1 MLHCTPSHIFT
12 TDKVTI
18 IYIIER
24 ERERDDRPNTTLVM
38 LSSTSS
44 RTGVASSSPSGEKN
58 VMRKTT
64 CQFSTGIST
73 SQHRAKKKKKSCS
86 EKRNATTEARSSSFV
101 VARATTNDERNGCS
115 SFTKDRRKTSNENKT
130 HTLLSSSYSRKKDKN
145 NNLVAHALDATMDEN
160 KEDNNS
166 ETEEIKIVKPRF
178 GMAIDPEVLPRNDE
192 TDKLIMK
199 LFIPAVLNF
208 LIIPL
213 VGIVDVFW
221 VGRMGDAV
229 ALAAQGAANQVFQS
243 AFWIIS
249 FIPSVVAPMVARAAA
264 GGDKAELQNKIGE
277 GIFCAFIVG
286 LFGMTVMGCLRNPAL
301 GLVGLDPVSATG
313 IQAAPYIGI
322 RALTFIPAI
331 VSTVGFAAF
340 RGTLDV
346 TTPMKITLASQLM
359 NVILDPIFI
368 FGFGTIKALG
378 VAGAA
383 LATSMSELVAAG
395 LYIGTLLKRNLVTV
409 RSMLKPPDAKA
420 IGALLVGGAGVQL
433 RSLAQNITFL
443 AVTRTI
449 LTMDSTGTAAAA
461 HTVSSQVFQ
470 LGAIAI
476 LALSTIATILIPQR
490 MHSKELGGPL
500 AAKAV
505 ADRLLAW
512 GILIGVFLFFM
523 QSAAIFALPFFTP
536 IKDVQTF
543 AVLPTL
549 IGAALQ
555 PLNGIVFVAEGLMQ
569 GHQAFLRLAG
579 GMFVSTGVMLTALRF
594 EGSTLPGVW
603 MCFAAFNTCRLL
615 FALRHHFVDGP
626 LGWKHLNASQMKW
639 EETNKSA

>member
-1 MLHCTPSHIFT
+1 
-12 TDKVTI
+12 
-18 IYIIER
+18 
-24 ERERDDRPNTTLVM
+24 M

-44 RTGVASSSPSGEKN
+44 SRTGGVTSSSPSGEKN

-73 SQHRAKKKKKSCS
+73 SQHRAKKKSCS
-86 EKRNATTEARSSSFV
+86 EKRNATTETRSSSFV
-101 VARATTNDERNGCS
+101 VVRATTNDERNGCS

-145 NNLVAHALDATMDEN
+145 NNLVKTSALDATMDEN
-160 KEDNNS
+160 KDNNS

-626 LGWKHLNASQMKW
+626 LGWKHLNANQMKW

>member
-1 MLHCTPSHIFT
+1 
-12 TDKVTI
+12 
-18 IYIIER
+18 
-24 ERERDDRPNTTLVM
+24 M
-38 LSSTSS
+38 LSSTSSS
-44 RTGVASSSPSGEKN
+44 RTGVASSSPSGGEKN

-86 EKRNATTEARSSSFV
+86 EKRGATTEARSSSFV

-115 SFTKDRRKTSNENKT
+115 SFTKDRRKTRNENKKYT
-130 HTLLSSSYSRKKDKN
+130 VLSSHSRKKDKN
-145 NNLVAHALDATMDEN
+145 NNLVAHAFDATMDEN
-160 KEDNNS
+160 KDNNNS
-166 ETEEIKIVKPRF
+166 EINKEIKIVKPRF

-368 FGFGTIKALG
+368 FGFGMVKALG

-626 LGWKHLNASQMKW
+626 LGWKHLNANQMKW

>member
-1 MLHCTPSHIFT
+1 
-12 TDKVTI
+12 
-18 IYIIER
+18 
-24 ERERDDRPNTTLVM
+24 
-38 LSSTSS
+38 
-44 RTGVASSSPSGEKN
+44 
-58 VMRKTT
+58 
-64 CQFSTGIST
+64 
-73 SQHRAKKKKKSCS
+73 
-86 EKRNATTEARSSSFV
+86 
-101 VARATTNDERNGCS
+101 
-115 SFTKDRRKTSNENKT
+115 
-130 HTLLSSSYSRKKDKN
+130 
-145 NNLVAHALDATMDEN
+145 
-160 KEDNNS
+160 
-166 ETEEIKIVKPRF
+166 
-178 GMAIDPEVLPRNDE
+178 
-192 TDKLIMK
+192 
-199 LFIPAVLNF
+199 
-208 LIIPL
+208 
-213 VGIVDVFW
+213 
-221 VGRMGDAV
+221 MG
-229 ALAAQGAANQVFQS
+229 
-243 AFWIIS
+243 
-249 FIPSVVAPMVARAAA
+249 
-264 GGDKAELQNKIGE
+264 
-277 GIFCAFIVG
+277 FIVG

-368 FGFGTIKALG
+368 FGFGMVKALG

-490 MHSKELGGPL
+490 MNSMEKGGPRE
-500 AAKAV
+500 AKRV
-505 ADRLLAW
+505 ADRLLVW
-512 GILIGVFLFFM
+512 GVVIGVIL
-523 QSAAIFALPFFTP
+523 
-536 IKDVQTF
+536 
-543 AVLPTL
+543 AVLQAGAIPFL
-549 IGAALQ
+549 GVFSSLSEVQEQAKMPCIIGALLQ
-555 PLNGIVFVAEGLMQ
+555 PLNGIVFVGEGLMQ
-569 GHQAFLRLAG
+569 
-579 GMFVSTGVMLTALRF
+579 
-594 EGSTLPGVW
+594 
-603 MCFAAFNTCRLL
+603 
-615 FALRHHFVDGP
+615 
-626 LGWKHLNASQMKW
+626 
-639 EETNKSA
+639 

>member
-1 MLHCTPSHIFT
+1 
-12 TDKVTI
+12 
-18 IYIIER
+18 
-24 ERERDDRPNTTLVM
+24 M

-115 SFTKDRRKTSNENKT
+115 SFTKDRRKTRNENKKYT
-130 HTLLSSSYSRKKDKN
+130 VLSSHSRKKDKN
-145 NNLVAHALDATMDEN
+145 NNLVAHAFDATMDEN
-160 KEDNNS
+160 KDNNNS
-166 ETEEIKIVKPRF
+166 EINKEIKIVKPRF

-221 VGRMGDAV
+221 VGRMGDAG

-340 RGTLDV
+340 RGTMDV

-626 LGWKHLNASQMKW
+626 LGWKHLNANQMKW

>member
-1 MLHCTPSHIFT
+1 
-12 TDKVTI
+12 
-18 IYIIER
+18 
-24 ERERDDRPNTTLVM
+24 M
-38 LSSTSS
+38 LSSTSSS
-44 RTGVASSSPSGEKN
+44 RTGVASSSPSGGEKN

-86 EKRNATTEARSSSFV
+86 EKRNATTETRSSSFV
-101 VARATTNDERNGCS
+101 VVRATTNDERNGCS
-115 SFTKDRRKTSNENKT
+115 SFTKDRRKTRNENKKYT
-130 HTLLSSSYSRKKDKN
+130 VLSSHSRKKDKN
-145 NNLVAHALDATMDEN
+145 NNLVAHAFDATMDEN
-160 KEDNNS
+160 KDNNNS
-166 ETEEIKIVKPRF
+166 EINKEIKIVKPRF

-368 FGFGTIKALG
+368 FGFGMVKALG

-626 LGWKHLNASQMKW
+626 LGWKHLNANQMKW

>member
-1 MLHCTPSHIFT
+1 MFAFVQSI
-12 TDKVTI
+12 
-18 IYIIER
+18 
-24 ERERDDRPNTTLVM
+24 N
-38 LSSTSS
+38 
-44 RTGVASSSPSGEKN
+44 
-58 VMRKTT
+58 
-64 CQFSTGIST
+64 
-73 SQHRAKKKKKSCS
+73 
-86 EKRNATTEARSSSFV
+86 RSSSLASTSFL
-101 VARATTNDERNGCS
+101 RSRSNSLDDEDS
-115 SFTKDRRKTSNENKT
+115 
-130 HTLLSSSYSRKKDKN
+130 LSSSQKRRTRPSGNTVNKIDLRAMRNAMNSNTTRNALRSRSSSSSRCCVEPGQRRCKRKIRTEAMKNKGDGQSIVYSFEASSMTTTN
-145 NNLVAHALDATMDEN
+145 NN
-160 KEDNNS
+160 K
-166 ETEEIKIVKPRF
+166 KKPRF
-178 GMAIDPEVLPRNDE
+178 GIRLDPETFPRNDE

-199 LFIPAVLNF
+199 LFIPALLNF

-264 GGDKAELQNKIGE
+264 GGSKEELQMKIGE
-277 GIFCAFIVG
+277 GIFCAVIVG
-286 LFGMTVMGCLRNPAL
+286 LFGMTVMTVFRQPAL
-301 GLVGLDPVSATG
+301 ALVGLDTVSPTAM
-313 IQAAPYIGI
+313 QAAPYVGI

-346 TTPMKITLASQLM
+346 TTPMKITLVSQLM
-359 NVILDPIFI
+359 NVILDPLFI
-368 FGFGTIKALG
+368 FGFGAVKALG

-383 LATSMSELVAAG
+383 LATSISELVAAA

-420 IGALLVGGAGVQL
+420 IAALLVGGAGVQL

-449 LTMDSTGTAAAA
+449 LTMDKTGTAAAA

-476 LALSTIATILIPQR
+476 LALSTIATILVPQR
-490 MHSKELGGPL
+490 MHSKELGGPVV
-500 AAKAV
+500 AKAV
-505 ADRLLAW
+505 ADRMLAW

-523 QSAAIFALPFFTP
+523 QSAAIFAIPFFTP
-536 IKDVQTF
+536 IKDVQSF
-543 AVLPTL
+543 AILPTL

-555 PLNGIVFVAEGLMQ
+555 PLNGLVFVAEGLMQ

-579 GMFVSTGVMLTALRF
+579 GMFVSTGVMLVALRF
-594 EGSTLPGVW
+594 EGTTLPGVW
-603 MCFAAFNTCRLL
+603 CCFAAFNTCRLL

-626 LGWKHLNASQMKW
+626 LGWKHLEESQKKWASKNA
-639 EETNKSA
+639 

>member
-1 MLHCTPSHIFT
+1 
-12 TDKVTI
+12 
-18 IYIIER
+18 
-24 ERERDDRPNTTLVM
+24 M

-86 EKRNATTEARSSSFV
+86 EKRNATTEASHQSSSFV

-115 SFTKDRRKTSNENKT
+115 SFTKDRRKTRNENKKYT
-130 HTLLSSSYSRKKDKN
+130 VLSSHSRKKDKN
-145 NNLVAHALDATMDEN
+145 NNLVAHAFDATMDEN
-160 KEDNNS
+160 KDNNNS
-166 ETEEIKIVKPRF
+166 EINKEIKIVKPRF

-221 VGRMGDAV
+221 VGRMGDAG

-340 RGTLDV
+340 RGTMDV

-626 LGWKHLNASQMKW
+626 LGWKHLNANQMKW

>member
-1 MLHCTPSHIFT
+1 
-12 TDKVTI
+12 
-18 IYIIER
+18 
-24 ERERDDRPNTTLVM
+24 M
-38 LSSTSS
+38 LSSSSSS
-44 RTGVASSSPSGEKN
+44 RTGGVASSPSGGEKN

-86 EKRNATTEARSSSFV
+86 EKRGATTEARSSSFV

-115 SFTKDRRKTSNENKT
+115 SFTKDRRKTRNENKKYT
-130 HTLLSSSYSRKKDKN
+130 VLSSHSRKKDKN
-145 NNLVAHALDATMDEN
+145 NNLVAHAFDATMDEN
-160 KEDNNS
+160 KDNNNS
-166 ETEEIKIVKPRF
+166 EINKEIKIVKPRF

-512 GILIGVFLFFM
+512 GILIGVLLFFM

-626 LGWKHLNASQMKW
+626 LGWKHLNANQMKW

>member
-1 MLHCTPSHIFT
+1 
-12 TDKVTI
+12 
-18 IYIIER
+18 
-24 ERERDDRPNTTLVM
+24 
-38 LSSTSS
+38 
-44 RTGVASSSPSGEKN
+44 
-58 VMRKTT
+58 
-64 CQFSTGIST
+64 
-73 SQHRAKKKKKSCS
+73 
-86 EKRNATTEARSSSFV
+86 
-101 VARATTNDERNGCS
+101 
-115 SFTKDRRKTSNENKT
+115 
-130 HTLLSSSYSRKKDKN
+130 
-145 NNLVAHALDATMDEN
+145 
-160 KEDNNS
+160 
-166 ETEEIKIVKPRF
+166 
-178 GMAIDPEVLPRNDE
+178 
-192 TDKLIMK
+192 
-199 LFIPAVLNF
+199 
-208 LIIPL
+208 
-213 VGIVDVFW
+213 
-221 VGRMGDAV
+221 
-229 ALAAQGAANQVFQS
+229 
-243 AFWIIS
+243 
-249 FIPSVVAPMVARAAA
+249 
-264 GGDKAELQNKIGE
+264 
-277 GIFCAFIVG
+277 
-286 LFGMTVMGCLRNPAL
+286 
-301 GLVGLDPVSATG
+301 
-313 IQAAPYIGI
+313 
-322 RALTFIPAI
+322 
-331 VSTVGFAAF
+331 
-340 RGTLDV
+340 
-346 TTPMKITLASQLM
+346 
-359 NVILDPIFI
+359 
-368 FGFGTIKALG
+368 
-378 VAGAA
+378 
-383 LATSMSELVAAG
+383 
-395 LYIGTLLKRNLVTV
+395 
-409 RSMLKPPDAKA
+409 MLKPPDAKA

-626 LGWKHLNASQMKW
+626 LGWKHLNANQMKW